1 MLKKIITISA
11 LILLTAVLIFGAI
24 NRTLAKTS
32 SETGRTAQ
40 GGQGHSRAILPAGQ
54 ANPDLQAVSLP
65 TGPDVG
71 LGAGAAN
78 LADLPLAATPT
89 ALSADEAA
97 GLIFMREEEK
107 LAYDVYSALSAR
119 WNLRVFQNIGR
130 SEQTHT
136 AAVKNLLDRYGVKDP
151 ASSSAGVFTNPDLQK
166 LYTDL
171 SARGSQSVAEALR
184 VGAAIEE
191 IDILDLQKRLAQTSN
206 PEIQQ
211 VYNNLLN
218 GSYNH
223 LRAFTNQLNAQTGVT
238 YQPQYLTP
246 EAYQAI
252 LSATRGSGQ
261 GGGGGRRNGGQGG
274 WNNTQP

>member
-1 MLKKIITISA
+1 MLKKIITTGA

-32 SETGRTAQ
+32 SETGRSTQ
-40 GGQGHSRAILPAGQ
+40 GGQGHTRAVLPAGQ
-54 ANPDLQAVSLP
+54 ET
-65 TGPDVG
+65 TGPQAASPVVG
-71 LGAGAAN
+71 QGAGAAN

-89 ALSADEAA
+89 ALSADESA

-119 WNLRVFQNIGR
+119 WNLRVFQNISR

-171 SARGSQSVAEALR
+171 AARGSQSVVEALR

-223 LRAFTNQLNAQTGVT
+223 LRAFTNQLNAQTGAT

-252 LSATRGSGQ
+252 LSATQ
-261 GGGGGRRNGGQGG
+261 GGGFGRRNGQGNGNRQG